1 MNTKKQNYVKAY
13 NNLIEAEQYE
23 FSNDLYIDGY
33 IKRYELC
40 FELAWKALKEYLI
53 YEGYKEDSF
62 IGPKSILNVAFESN
76 IIDNEEIW
84 SDMLKTR
91 NSTTHLYSKT
101 ISRKLCKDIQNKY
114 VQELRKLKEFFDNK
128 DF

>member
-1 MNTKKQNYVKAY
+1 M
-13 NNLIEAEQYE
+13 E
-23 FSNDLYIDGY
+23 
-33 IKRYELC
+33 
-40 FELAWKALKEYLI
+40 

-76 IIDNEEIW
+76 VIDNEEIW

-114 VQELRKLKEFFDNK
+114 VQELRKLKEFLDNK